1 MNNFKFLITFLILSV
16 LFQSIFSCKKSDKLE
31 NKVIKDKI
39 IDLPPNMKYGFNLND
54 FIVKKKKIKRGDTFG
69 SILEENFIDYPEVH
83 KILQK
88 IKTQVSVKKLQ
99 IGKPYTLLFSKDS
112 IKAPKIFIYQKD
124 IQGYTIVQLRDS
136 IYGLKKNK
144 PVRTIQMEASGT
156 IESSLYQTML
166 DNGYNE
172 ALTYYLSD
180 IYAWTIDFFRLQ
192 KGDRFKII
200 YTEKFVDDTISI
212 GIKKIKAASF
222 EHKGQIIEAYE
233 FQTDSTKGIIDYF
246 DQYAKNLRRAFLK
259 APVSFGRVSSRY
271 NLKRRISFYGR
282 VKPHKGTDFAA
293 AVGTQIMTTANGT
306 VVKSSYSKGNG
317 NYVTIKHNNKY
328 STQYLHMRRRKV
340 KVGQYVKQGDVIG
353 WVGMTGYT
361 SGPHVC
367 YRFWKNGRQV
377 DPFKQKLPEAKPISK
392 SLKNKFLTYVKPVKN
407 QLNCIV
413 YN

>member
-1 MNNFKFLITFLILSV
+1 MNNFKFLITFLILTV
-16 LFQSIFSCKKSDKLE
+16 LFQSITSCKKSDKLE
-31 NKVIKDKI
+31 NKVMKDKI

-83 KILQK
+83 KILEK

-112 IKAPKIFIYQKD
+112 IKAPKVFIYQKD

-144 PVRTIQMEASGT
+144 PVRTVQMEASGK

-212 GIKKIKAASF
+212 GIKNIKAASF
-222 EHKGQIIEAYE
+222 EHKGQIVEAYE

-246 DQYAKNLRRAFLK
+246 DQSAKNLRRAFLK

-293 AVGTQIMTTANGT
+293 AVGTPIMTTANGT

-328 STQYLHMRRRKV
+328 STQYLHMRKRKV

-392 SLKNKFLTYVKPVKN
+392 SLKNKFLTYVKPIKN

>member
-16 LFQSIFSCKKSDKLE
+16 LFQSISSCKKSDKLE

-88 IKTQVSVKKLQ
+88 IKKQVSVKKLQ

-144 PVRTIQMEASGT
+144 PVRTVQMEASGK

-293 AVGTQIMTTANGT
+293 AVGTPIMTTANGT

-328 STQYLHMRRRKV
+328 STQYLHMRKRKV

-392 SLKNKFLTYVKPVKN
+392 SLKNKFLTYVKPIKN

>member
-1 MNNFKFLITFLILSV
+1 MNNFKFLITFLILTV
-16 LFQSIFSCKKSDKLE
+16 LSQSISSCKKSDKLE
-31 NKVIKDKI
+31 NKVMKDKI
-39 IDLPPNMKYGFNLND
+39 IDLSPNMKYGFNLND

-88 IKTQVSVKKLQ
+88 IKKQVSVKKLQ

-112 IKAPKIFIYQKD
+112 IKAPKVFIYQKD
-124 IQGYTIVQLRDS
+124 IQGYTIIQLRDS

-144 PVRTIQMEASGT
+144 PVRTVQMEASGT

-392 SLKNKFLTYVKPVKN
+392 SLKNKFLTYVKPIKN

>member
-1 MNNFKFLITFLILSV
+1 MNNFKFLITFLILTV
-16 LFQSIFSCKKSDKLE
+16 LLQSITSCKKSDKLE
-31 NKVIKDKI
+31 NKVVKNKI
-39 IDLPPNMKYGFNLND
+39 IDLPPNMKFGYNLND

-99 IGKPYTLLFSKDS
+99 IGKPYTLLFSKDT
-112 IKAPKIFIYQKD
+112 IKAPKVFIYQKD
-124 IQGYTIVQLRDS
+124 IQSYTIVQLRDS

-144 PVRTIQMEASGT
+144 PARTVQMEASGT

-166 DNGYNE
+166 DRGYNE

-212 GIKKIKAASF
+212 GIKNIKAASF

-246 DQYAKNLRRAFLK
+246 DQSAKNLRRAFLK

-271 NLKRRISFYGR
+271 NLKRRIPLYGR
-282 VKPHKGTDFAA
+282 VKAHKGTDFAA
-293 AVGTQIMTTANGT
+293 AVGTPIMTTANGT
-306 VVKSSYSKGNG
+306 VLKSSYSKGNG

-328 STQYLHMRRRKV
+328 STQYLHMRKRKV

-367 YRFWKNGRQV
+367 YRFWKNGHQV

-392 SLKNKFLTYVKPVKN
+392 SLKNKFLTYVKPIKN

>member
-1 MNNFKFLITFLILSV
+1 MNNFKFLITFLILTV
-16 LFQSIFSCKKSDKLE
+16 LLQSITSCKKSDKLE
-31 NKVIKDKI
+31 NKVVKDKI
-39 IDLPPNMKYGFNLND
+39 IDLPPNMKFGYNLND
-54 FIVKKKKIKRGDTFG
+54 FIVKEKKIKRGDTFG

-124 IQGYTIVQLRDS
+124 IQSYTIVQLRDS

-144 PVRTIQMEASGT
+144 PARTVQMEASGT

-166 DNGYNE
+166 DRGYNE

-222 EHKGQIIEAYE
+222 EHKGQIIEAYK

-246 DQYAKNLRRAFLK
+246 DQSAKNLRRAFLK

-293 AVGTQIMTTANGT
+293 AVGTPIMTTANGT

-317 NYVTIKHNNKY
+317 NYVTVKHNNKY
-328 STQYLHMRRRKV
+328 STQYLHMRKRKV

-392 SLKNKFLTYVKPVKN
+392 SLKNKFLTYVKPIKN

>member
-16 LFQSIFSCKKSDKLE
+16 LFQSISSCKKSDKLE

-83 KILQK
+83 KILEK

-144 PVRTIQMEASGT
+144 PVRTVQMEASGT

-293 AVGTQIMTTANGT
+293 AVGTPIMTTANGT

-328 STQYLHMRRRKV
+328 STQYLHMRKRKV

-392 SLKNKFLTYVKPVKN
+392 SLKNKFLTYVKPIKN

>member
-1 MNNFKFLITFLILSV
+1 MNNFKFLITFLILTV
-16 LFQSIFSCKKSDKLE
+16 LSQSISSCKKSDKLE

-144 PVRTIQMEASGT
+144 PVRTVQMEASGT

-293 AVGTQIMTTANGT
+293 AVGTPIMTTANGT

-328 STQYLHMRRRKV
+328 STQYLHMRKRKV

-392 SLKNKFLTYVKPVKN
+392 SLKNKFLTYVKPIKN